1 MQGRGEYVYPYPKLG
16 VCIYGVMVSTVTSIF
31 SVIQSLI
38 EIDKSLIEI
47 ARCSKVLSHT
57 NSDLTI
63 NIVLV
68 YE

>member
-1 MQGRGEYVYPYPKLG
+1 MLGRGEYVYPYPKLG

-38 EIDKSLIEI
+38 EID
-47 ARCSKVLSHT
+47 RCSKVLSHT

-63 NIVLV
+63 IIVLV